1 MFFYLLQ
8 CASIVITKKV
18 IEVVKLLSFVVIM
31 LSTLWVYFYFET
43 FTGNIMAQHNV
54 NKAILLILYILAY

>member
-18 IEVVKLLSFVVIM
+18 IEVVKLLSFVVIL

>member
-8 CASIVITKKV
+8 CASIVFTKKV

-43 FTGNIMAQHNV
+43 FTGNTVAQHNV

>member
-8 CASIVITKKV
+8 CASIVFTKKV
-18 IEVVKLLSFVVIM
+18 IEVVKLLSFVVIL